1 MMRVY
6 RKILQNEF
14 QTLLRAKWVVGY
26 GLIFLLLTDTLFR
39 FAGGGAEVWVSV
51 SNIMLL
57 LIPVISLIYG
67 ILYIYQSRDYL
78 ELLLTQPVNR
88 STLFWGLY
96 TGISAP
102 LMVAFVIGA
111 ALPLSWHGGLTEG
124 AASQLFLVLVL
135 GSLLTFIFVGLGFLM
150 GLWFYDDK
158 IKGFGFSIVIWL
170 FMAVIY
176 DGLIMVIIFL
186 FGDYPLETGI
196 IAVTMLNP
204 MDLARILILMEF
216 DISALMGYTG
226 AVFNQFFGTSLGT
239 LTSFGMLAV
248 WLVIPAWAGLRVFK
262 KKDF

>member
-1 MMRVY
+1 MM
-6 RKILQNEF
+6 KIYWQILRNEF
-14 QTLLRAKWVVGY
+14 NTLFRAKWVLGY

-39 FAGGGAEVWVSV
+39 FAGGGTEVWVSV

-57 LIPVISLIYG
+57 LIPIISLIYG

-102 LMVAFVIGA
+102 LTIAFIIGS
-111 ALPLSWHGGLTEG
+111 ALPLSWHGGLADG
-124 AASQLFLVLVL
+124 SASQLFLVLAL

-150 GLWFYDDK
+150 GLLFYDDK

-176 DGLIMVIIFL
+176 DGLIMVIIFM

-239 LTSFGMLAV
+239 LTSFGMLSL
-248 WLVIPAWAGLRVFK
+248 WLVIPAWTGLRVFK